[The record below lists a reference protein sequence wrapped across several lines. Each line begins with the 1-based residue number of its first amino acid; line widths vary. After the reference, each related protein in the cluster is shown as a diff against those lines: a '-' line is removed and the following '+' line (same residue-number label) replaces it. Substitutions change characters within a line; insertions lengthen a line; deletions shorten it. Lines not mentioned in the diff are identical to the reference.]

1 MHKNEILFYFLLER
15 IRMKYIYLLCTF
27 KIQKE
32 KGALEEDE
40 KKGEKVYLPFETS
53 YNEKGVPALPI
64 EPLQIQKLNLPC
76 TTKFH
81 T

>member
-1 MHKNEILFYFLLER
+1 MR
-15 IRMKYIYLLCTF
+15 YIYLLCTF

-53 YNEKGVPALPI
+53 YNEKGRCSCFANRATPDSKI
-64 EPLQIQKLNLPC
+64 KLTLHNKLFILNNTLLC
-76 TTKFH
+76 LK
-81 T
+81 